1 MASLDSINYENVKAL
16 YETLV
21 EEYGTEEKALLMMT
35 KHTTTAITD
44 ALQANNNQIA
54 LGKKASENFDGAC
67 NLAYQ
72 EIKFRTISKLKY
84 KLDCEHVNNQPK
96 FSL

>member
-1 MASLDSINYENVKAL
+1 MANLDSINEKSVRAL

-21 EEYGTEEKALLMMT
+21 EAYGTEEKALRMMT

-44 ALQANNNQIA
+44 ALQVTNSQIA

-67 NLAYQ
+67 NLVYQ
-72 EIKFRTISKLKY
+72 EIKFGTITKLKY
-84 KLDCEHVNNQPK
+84 DLDCEQMANQPK